1 MKRALSVLI
10 GLPLCIIVVALAVAN
25 RRPVPVSL
33 DPFSPDTSALT
44 FQVPLFVLI
53 FGALILGVV
62 LGGMASWL
70 GQGRFRREARRAR
83 KVAPAPEPRVRAPG
97 LPAPVRRG

>member
-25 RRPVPVSL
+25 RRAVPVSL

-44 FQVPLFVLI
+44 VQVPLFLI
-53 FGALILGVV
+53 LFGAVIVGVILG
-62 LGGMASWL
+62 GTASWL
-70 GQGRFRREARRAR
+70 GQGRFRRAARRAR
-83 KVAPAPEPRVRAPG
+83 PVAPAPQPIRAPG

>member
-44 FQVPLFVLI
+44 VQVPLFLI
-53 FGALILGVV
+53 LFGAVIVGVILGGV
-62 LGGMASWL
+62 AAWL

-83 KVAPAPEPRVRAPG
+83 KVVPAPQPTRAPG

>member
-10 GLPLCIIVVALAVAN
+10 GLPLCILVVALAVAN
-25 RRPVPVSL
+25 RRAVPVSL

-44 FQVPLFVLI
+44 LQVPLFVII

-62 LGGMASWL
+62 LGGAVSWL

-83 KVAPAPEPRVRAPG
+83 KIVPAPEARPRAPG